1 MIPLTG
7 SQYPI
12 GAGAYSAVVTELG
25 AGLRELIYQGEHVV
39 AGYQPDELP
48 PGAAG
53 QLLAPWPNRIDGGR
67 YSLGGTSHQ
76 LDLSEPANG
85 NAIHGL
91 TRWMPWP
98 AAPPS
103 REAGR
108 LAPRV
113 PGRPGYRFCLESNR

>member
-25 AGLRELIYQGEHVV
+25 AGLRELIYQGEHVI

-53 QLLAPWPNRIDGGR
+53 QLLAPWPNRVDGGR
-67 YSLGGTSHQ
+67 YSLAGVATS
-76 LDLSEPANG
+76 
-85 NAIHGL
+85 L
-91 TRWMPWP
+91 T
-98 AAPPS
+98 
-103 REAGR
+103 
-108 LAPRV
+108 
-113 PGRPGYRFCLESNR
+113 